1 MVVLGQLKFAPL
13 NLLLKAKSKDVVGK
27 LINDAFIHRN
37 GKVSPVVHN
46 SMTEALGCENTEA
59 DQLFC
64 SLQQLVKNCLYEGLA
79 DRQSIAAIFPGD
91 FHKNLK
97 DLLAKIIADNMS
109 EWKTQAMASQVS
121 LPKLAD
127 FDWRV
132 DVKTSSDAITRMSM
146 PTCLLQLKIQEDS
159 CEENTLPEL
168 KCLNVELCKKTL
180 DTMLDG
186 LGKIRDQLSS
196 VAQTSTS

>member
-1 MVVLGQLKFAPL
+1 MVVLGQLNFAPL

-27 LINDAFIHRN
+27 LVNDAFIHRN
-37 GKVSPVVHN
+37 GKVPPVVH
-46 SMTEALGCENTEA
+46 SSVTETLGCENTEA
-59 DQLFC
+59 DRLFC

-79 DRQSIAAIFPGD
+79 DRQSVAATFPGD

-97 DLLAKIIADNMS
+97 DLLAKIIAENMS

-121 LPKLAD
+121 LPKLVD

-146 PTCLLQLKIQEDS
+146 PTCLLQLKIQEDV

-168 KCLNVELCKKTL
+168 KCLNVELSKKTL

-196 VAQTSTS
+196 VAQTSAS